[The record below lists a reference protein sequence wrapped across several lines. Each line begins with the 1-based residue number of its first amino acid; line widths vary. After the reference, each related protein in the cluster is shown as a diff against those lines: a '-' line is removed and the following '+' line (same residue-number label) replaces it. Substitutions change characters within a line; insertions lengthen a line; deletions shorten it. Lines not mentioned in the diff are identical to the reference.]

1 MQDHCF
7 LCEYQACVVSVI
19 VFQGGFLG
27 LTIYE
32 YQGIQA
38 SCVAVVGSIKR
49 HGGTF
54 KVAAFAEL
62 RGACSKVSERYWGPL
77 NYVEVQCKA
86 LMHIE
91 LQV

>member
-1 MQDHCF
+1 MCCKCHCF
-7 LCEYQACVVSVI
+7 SGW
-19 VFQGGFLG
+19 FFLA
-27 LTIYE
+27 LLYE

-62 RGACSKVSERYWGPL
+62 RGACSKVSERYWSPL

-86 LMHIE
+86 LRPIE
-91 LQV
+91 LQVGGM